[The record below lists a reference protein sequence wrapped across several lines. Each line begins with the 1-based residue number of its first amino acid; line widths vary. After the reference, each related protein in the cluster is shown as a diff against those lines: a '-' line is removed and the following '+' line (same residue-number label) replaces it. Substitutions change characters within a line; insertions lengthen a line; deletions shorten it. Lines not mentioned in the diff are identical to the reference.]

1 MLTID
6 KVTFECD
13 KIEKVSN
20 EPTEMITTLN
30 AAQNSI
36 DENSRKKMNKI
47 SSPKKKWLRQTI
59 ESVWFERV
67 SMFVIIFNCM
77 TLGMYKPCEDQ
88 PKCTSTRCFILEYLD
103 RAIYFFFLIE
113 MLTKILAMGFIGKN
127 TYLAETWNI
136 LDFFIILVE

>member
-1 MLTID
+1 MLTSD
-6 KVTFECD
+6 KLTDISEFDGNSCY
-13 KIEKVSN
+13 KNKVK
-20 EPTEMITTLN
+20 E
-30 AAQNSI
+30 
-36 DENSRKKMNKI
+36 
-47 SSPKKKWLRQTI
+47 KKKTKNLRKGLLQLI
-59 ESVWFERV
+59 KSPWFERL
-67 SMFVIIFNCM
+67 SLFVIVFNCI

>member
-1 MLTID
+1 MLTND
-6 KVTFECD
+6 KLTDINEFDGNSCY
-13 KIEKVSN
+13 KNKVK
-20 EPTEMITTLN
+20 E
-30 AAQNSI
+30 
-36 DENSRKKMNKI
+36 
-47 SSPKKKWLRQTI
+47 KKKTKNLRKWLLQLI
-59 ESVWFERV
+59 KSPWFERL
-67 SMFVIIFNCM
+67 SLFVIIFNCI